1 MDDEKSGLRFY
12 SLGIVTEDKAVGTD
26 KIKVNPIEH
35 ITQLNGLLKDMKVD
49 YDVNVPDARGVQQS
63 EKISGQAWVPA
74 SWRAIGD
81 ANRITSPDVYAG
93 ETVVMMTMSNTNEY
107 FWDKIGTEPSIRRQ
121 ETVQYGFSN
130 LKKPGTAFDNDTSY
144 WMLWDTRNKKVQFH
158 TSNNDGEPF
167 KFDIT
172 IDTAGGSVVIQD
184 DVGNFIK
191 MDSANDLLSMTS
203 IAGANIDLDKGDI
216 KIHGKTLKIDID
228 GTIDIKA
235 GGATTFTAPATE
247 MNTVTQHNGNFSVE
261 GTIAATAGL
270 KITGGGGEISGD
282 LKTSGGSVTLQGGD
296 ITMTGGSITANGE
309 DLTVDKT

>member
-1 MDDEKSGLRFY
+1 MEDEKSGLRFY

-35 ITQLNGLLKDMKVD
+35 ITQMNGMLKDVKVD
-49 YDVNVPDARGVQQS
+49 YDVKVPDARGVQQS

-74 SWRAIGD
+74 SWRALGD
-81 ANRITSPDVYAG
+81 ANRVTSPDVYAG
-93 ETVVMMTMSNTNEY
+93 ETVIMMTMSNTNEY
-107 FWDKIGTEPSIRRQ
+107 YWDKIGTEPGIRRQ

-130 LKKPGTAFDNDTSY
+130 LKAPGDAFNNDTSY

-167 KFDIT
+167 KFDII

-191 MDSANDLLSMTS
+191 MDSTNDLLSMTS
-203 IAGANIDLDKGDI
+203 VAGANIDLDKGNI
-216 KIHGKTLKIDID
+216 NIHGKTLKMDID
-228 GTIDIKA
+228 ETITITA
-235 GGATTFTAPATE
+235 GGATVFTGTTAEINAE
-247 MNTVTQHNGNFSVE
+247 TQHNGNFSVD
-261 GTIAATAGL
+261 GTISATKGL

-282 LKTSGGSVTLQGGD
+282 LSTSGGNVTLAGGD
-296 ITMTGGSITANGE
+296 ITLTGGSITANGE
-309 DLTVDKT
+309 DLTEDKT